1 MQMMGWNESGF
12 CSLSDFC
19 SFGKF
24 INSLMESAPGRE
36 PMEMFELMNWREAG
50 KGFR

>member
-1 MQMMGWNESGF
+1 MNRGSVPYPCG
-12 CSLSDFC
+12 